1 MDGMLEAQGILE
13 TEILAK
19 KSGKTSTAQIHAD
32 SPIKFTMLT
41 KSSDLLGTGGDI
53 FELGLSQALGTA
65 KKVRFDHRNWIRE
78 DITIY
83 QYLSKKLNCTGI

>member
-13 TEILAK
+13 TEFLAK
-19 KSGKTSTAQIHAD
+19 KSGKTSNAEVHAD

-65 KKVRFDHRNWIRE
+65 KKVCSFNSLK
-78 DITIY
+78 
-83 QYLSKKLNCTGI
+83 YLH